1 MEFLR
6 ISGQYQLLTKQEEVQ
21 LGRRI
26 QKWLQWDEEADGPCP
41 KRVRISGQRA
51 REKFILCNLRLVTK
65 IAKSY
70 TRRLYGTGL
79 TFEDLLQEGVIG
91 LARAAEKFSPTCGY
105 AMSTYATWWVRQSM
119 SRAVEMKG
127 GLIHLSAEARRKLRR
142 YEQAREDGMS
152 HQDAMKMWDLK
163 ERDIFTMRQAAL
175 CRHVVALD
183 GLDLTDII

>member
-6 ISGQYQLLTKQEEVQ
+6 ISGRYQLLTKQEEVE

-26 QKWLQWDEEADGPCP
+26 QKWLKWDEENDGPCP
-41 KRVRISGQRA
+41 RRVRISGERA

-79 TFEDLLQEGVIG
+79 TFEDLLQEGVVG
-91 LARAAEKFSPTCGY
+91 LGRAADKYRYDVGY
-105 AMSTYATWWVRQSM
+105 AFSTYATWWVRQSLT
-119 SRAVEMKG
+119 RCIEMKG
-127 GLIHLSAEARRKLRR
+127 GMVHISAEARRKLRR
-142 YEQAREDGMS
+142 YERCRDDGMT
-152 HQDAMKMWDLK
+152 HEDAMAEWNLK
-163 ERDIFTMRQAAL
+163 ERDVFTLRQAAM

>member
-6 ISGQYQLLTKQEEVQ
+6 LSGRYQLLTKQEEVE

-26 QKWLQWDEEADGPCP
+26 QKWLKWDDGECP
-41 KRVRISGQRA
+41 RAVERSGQRA
-51 REKFILCNLRLVTK
+51 REKFVLCNMRLITK

-79 TFEDLLQEGVIG
+79 TFEDLLQEGIVG
-91 LARAAEKFSPTCGY
+91 LTRAAEKYDPECGY
-105 AMSTYATWWVRQSM
+105 AMSTYATWWIRQAM

-127 GLIHLSAEARRKLRR
+127 GMIHISSEAKRKLRR
-142 YEQAREDGMS
+142 YEAAREDGMS
-152 HQDAMKMWDLK
+152 HENAMAEWDLK
-163 ERDIFTMRQAAL
+163 ERDVFTMRQAAI

-183 GLDLTDII
+183 SLDLGDIL